1 MKIEGSGDDKW
12 QPEVVQLLQKAMEER
27 GWEDGKYLIDGF
39 PRTVARASFPFF
51 EGFAGKTL
59 AEFCRSFDNLQGWN
73 DIVGQK
79 ANAVV
84 LFSIPLPACLIC
96 CILYCVLGLV
106 LLFLA

>member
-39 PRTVARASFPFF
+39 PRTAARASFSFF

-59 AEFCRSFDNLQGWN
+59 AEFAGVSTICKDGTTSLVRRRMQWCSF
-73 DIVGQK
+73 
-79 ANAVV
+79 
-84 LFSIPLPACLIC
+84 
-96 CILYCVLGLV
+96 
-106 LLFLA
+106 LFLCQLA